1 MEIEGR
7 GSAGNSKCGEGC
19 WVFTEDVLS
28 IGGRRNKVRTARPKN
43 RKTKLMRAQVSES
56 QD

>member
-1 MEIEGR
+1 MWG
-7 GSAGNSKCGEGC
+7 GN
-19 WVFTEDVLS
+19 WVFKEEVLS
-28 IGGRRNKVRTARPKN
+28 IGSRKNKVRTARPKN